1 MIKWQ
6 DREQDVGREKVD
18 KNILNLVKGQRPK
31 KKKKKSGGISL
42 IA

>member
-1 MIKWQ
+1 M
-6 DREQDVGREKVD
+6 GREKVD
-18 KNILNLVKGQRPK
+18 KNILNLKKGNDQ